1 MKIVEP
7 TFKKKLNP
15 LKYIDMKTR
24 RNIQIAIT
32 VVALFVAV
40 KLADNMSATTNELI
54 GSIMLVLSSGVSL
67 LTLLHGNERSEAK

>member
-1 MKIVEP
+1 MQNNI
-7 TFKKKLNP
+7 
-15 LKYIDMKTR
+15 IDMKTR

-40 KLADNMSATTNELI
+40 KLVDNMSPTTNELI

>member
-1 MKIVEP
+1 
-7 TFKKKLNP
+7 
-15 LKYIDMKTR
+15 MKTR

-40 KLADNMSATTNELI
+40 KLADNMNPTTNELI

>member
-1 MKIVEP
+1 
-7 TFKKKLNP
+7 
-15 LKYIDMKTR
+15 MKTR

-40 KLADNMSATTNELI
+40 KLVDNMNPTTNELI

>member
-1 MKIVEP
+1 
-7 TFKKKLNP
+7 
-15 LKYIDMKTR
+15 MKTK

-40 KLADNMSATTNELI
+40 KLADNMSPTTNELI

>member
-1 MKIVEP
+1 
-7 TFKKKLNP
+7 
-15 LKYIDMKTR
+15 MKTR

>member
-1 MKIVEP
+1 
-7 TFKKKLNP
+7 
-15 LKYIDMKTR
+15 MKTK

-40 KLADNMSATTNELI
+40 KLADNMNPTTNELI

>member
-1 MKIVEP
+1 
-7 TFKKKLNP
+7 
-15 LKYIDMKTR
+15 MKTR

-40 KLADNMSATTNELI
+40 KLVDNMSPTTNELI

>member
-1 MKIVEP
+1 
-7 TFKKKLNP
+7 
-15 LKYIDMKTR
+15 MKTR

-40 KLADNMSATTNELI
+40 KLADNMSPTTNELI

>member
-1 MKIVEP
+1 
-7 TFKKKLNP
+7 
-15 LKYIDMKTR
+15 MKTR

-40 KLADNMSATTNELI
+40 KLVDNMNPTTNELI
-54 GSIMLVLSSGVSL
+54 GSIMLVLSGGVSL

>member
-1 MKIVEP
+1 
-7 TFKKKLNP
+7 
-15 LKYIDMKTR
+15 MKTR

-40 KLADNMSATTNELI
+40 KLADNMSPTTNELI
-54 GSIMLVLSSGVSL
+54 GSIMLALSSGVSL

>member
-1 MKIVEP
+1 
-7 TFKKKLNP
+7 
-15 LKYIDMKTR
+15 MKTK

-40 KLADNMSATTNELI
+40 KLVDNMNPTTNELI

>member
-1 MKIVEP
+1 
-7 TFKKKLNP
+7 
-15 LKYIDMKTR
+15 MKTR

-40 KLADNMSATTNELI
+40 KLADNMNPTTNELI

-67 LTLLHGNERSEAK
+67 LILLHGNERSEAK

>member
-1 MKIVEP
+1 
-7 TFKKKLNP
+7 
-15 LKYIDMKTR
+15 MKTK